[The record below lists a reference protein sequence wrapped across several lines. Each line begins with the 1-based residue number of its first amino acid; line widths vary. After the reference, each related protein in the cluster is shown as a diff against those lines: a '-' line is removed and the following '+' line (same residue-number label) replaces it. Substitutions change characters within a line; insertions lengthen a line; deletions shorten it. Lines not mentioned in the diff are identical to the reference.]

1 MRRVALNTIEV
12 NIETGAQD
20 PNKDTRIFLGFK
32 INNVPVP
39 GIRAREFR
47 LRQGNDANPFRSN
60 TTKNLIFGT
69 GANVENQSLND
80 PRNPQIDEANII
92 GAYIRVS
99 PELKESWDIKK
110 TTTFVKLTPGGKT
123 FTLGGDITLQEDA
136 GEEVQF

>member
-60 TTKNLIFGT
+60 T
-69 GANVENQSLND
+69 
-80 PRNPQIDEANII
+80 NII